1 MERPLLPPAYT
12 LVMVDRERDPVAHA
26 RARGMHE
33 VEDGLVV
40 IADRE
45 DRLALALLLEPD
57 RDRAS
62 TLLTFYAHADAAAD
76 VLAAHLPPLLPVTLA
91 WPGWIL
97 VDGGRIG
104 RLRLVLA
111 EDRAGE
117 PPAWLVLGLEL
128 ELAGRPTEPGERPDR
143 TSLAELG
150 AGDLSTTLLA
160 ESWSRHFLAWLERL
174 EREGFEPVRAAWNGR
189 CHDRGRRT
197 SLPIAGR
204 TLHGTMGGIDEAGA
218 LRIGE
223 IRLPLEAL
231 LHELG

>member
-26 RARGMHE
+26 RARAACAL
-33 VEDGLVV
+33 EDGLVV
-40 IADRE
+40 VADRE
-45 DRLALALLLEPD
+45 DRLALALLLEAD

-76 VLAAHLPPLLPVTLA
+76 VLAAHLPPLLPVTIA
-91 WPGWIL
+91 WPGVIL
-97 VDGGRIG
+97 VDGGAIG
-104 RLRLVLA
+104 RLRLALGG
-111 EDRAGE
+111 DRDGE

-128 ELAGRPTEPGERPDR
+128 ELVGRWGEPGERPDR

-150 AGDLSTTLLA
+150 AGHLSSTTLA
-160 ESWSRHFLAWLERL
+160 ESWSRHFLAWLDRF
-174 EREGFEPVRAAWNGR
+174 EREGFEPVRAAWNAR

-197 SLPIAGR
+197 SLVIAGR
-204 TLHGTMGGIDEAGA
+204 TLYGTLGGIDEAGA

-223 IRLPLEAL
+223 TRVALETVL
-231 LHELG
+231 GELG